1 LFEDHPKA
9 QEFEGF
15 LRNASRP
22 AGSARHPQI
31 LRHLLADCPVCRVRL
46 GDMGW
51 SQQRLRL
58 LMSRDGDALRGEPW
72 PPTARNGYDYD
83 RAFAAVDCAVASFLA
98 PERSTEAPAE
108 ALIAELLDLSA
119 ERQVD
124 VVSRPGRFASPA
136 LIRGLIQESHAAR
149 YRDVETMLH
158 LGRLARLAAGAC
170 SAEDAGN
177 ERRLADLRA
186 RAWGQYGNA
195 LRVCGKP
202 RDAETAFATAE
213 DHRLA
218 GTGDP
223 VLRAWLFEKITPL
236 RIFYHR
242 YEEAVELCEQAG
254 QIYQDLGETH
264 LLASTLVQ
272 KAIAAMYSGETE
284 YAVRTLNQ
292 AIPLVDHEEDP
303 HLLLAACHNL
313 SCCYVELGRPDQ
325 ALLLYSETRDLY
337 HEFNDPLIRLRA
349 LWQEGRLLRDLG
361 HLRAAETALLQ
372 ARKGYLESSLAY
384 EMALVSLDLATIYV
398 KLGVAE
404 ELKETVATTV
414 PIFSALQV
422 GRETIASL
430 LQLQQI
436 AHQEYQALELIRGL
450 NAQIEPLAKRSTIER
465 S

>member
-1 LFEDHPKA
+1 MFEDHPKT
-9 QEFEGF
+9 QDFEGF
-15 LRNASRP
+15 LRNASRL
-22 AGSARHPQI
+22 AGSASHPQI

-51 SQQRLRL
+51 SRQRLRL
-58 LMSRDGDALRGEPW
+58 LMSRDSDSLRGETPA
-72 PPTARNGYDYD
+72 ARNGYDYS
-83 RAFAAVDCAVASFLA
+83 RAFAAVDHAVTAFLT
-98 PERSTEAPAE
+98 PERPAEAPAE
-108 ALIAELLDLSA
+108 TLMAELLDLSA

-136 LIRGLIQESHAAR
+136 LVRALIQESHAAR
-149 YRDVETMLH
+149 YRNAEDMLH
-158 LGRLARLAAGAC
+158 FGRMARLAAGAC
-170 SAEDAGN
+170 SVEDAGN

-202 RDAETAFATAE
+202 REAETAFATAE

-223 VLRAWLFEKITPL
+223 ALRAWMFEKITPL

-242 YEEAVELCEQAG
+242 YEEAMELCEQAG

-272 KAIAAMYSGETE
+272 KAIAAVYSGETE
-284 YAVRTLNQ
+284 SAVRTLNQ
-292 AIPLVDHEEDP
+292 AIPLVDQEEDP

-313 SCCYVELGRPDQ
+313 IRCYIDLGRPDQ

-349 LWQEGRLLRDLG
+349 IWQEGQLLRDLG
-361 HLRAAETALLQ
+361 HLRAAETAMLHS
-372 ARKGYLESSLAY
+372 RKGFLESNLAY
-384 EMALVSLDLATIYV
+384 EVALVSLDLATVYV
-398 KLGVAE
+398 KLGLVK
-404 ELKETVATTV
+404 ELEDTVATTV

-430 LQLQQI
+430 LQLQQL
-436 AHQEYQALELIRGL
+436 ADQEYQALELIRAL
-450 NAQIEPLAKRSTIER
+450 NAQIEPLAKRSTIEK

>member
-1 LFEDHPKA
+1 MFEDHPTVQA
-9 QEFEGF
+9 FEGF
-15 LRNASRP
+15 LQSTSRP
-22 AGSARHPQI
+22 AGSTRDPQI

-51 SQQRLRL
+51 SRQRLRL
-58 LMSRDGDALRGEPW
+58 LMSRDGGSLREPSPPVAL
-72 PPTARNGYDYD
+72 NGYDYS
-83 RAFAAVDCAVASFLA
+83 RAFAAVDQAVTAFLA
-98 PERSTEAPAE
+98 PEPPAE
-108 ALIAELLDLSA
+108 TPAEILKAELLDLST

-124 VVSRPGRFASPA
+124 VVSQPGRFASPA
-136 LIRGLIQESHAAR
+136 LVRCLIQESHAAR
-149 YRDVETMLH
+149 YRSPEEMLH

-170 SAEDAGN
+170 
-177 ERRLADLRA
+177 
-186 RAWGQYGNA
+186 GQYGNA

-236 RIFYHR
+236 RIFHHR
-242 YEEAVELCEQAG
+242 YDEALELCEQAG

-272 KAIAAMYSGETE
+272 KAIAAVYSGETE
-284 YAVRTLNQ
+284 SAVRILNQ
-292 AIPLVDHEEDP
+292 AIPLVDQEEDP

-313 SCCYVELGRPDQ
+313 IRCYIDLGRPDQ

-349 LWQEGRLLRDLG
+349 IWQEGQLLRDLG
-361 HLRAAETALLQ
+361 HLRAAETALLHS
-372 ARKGYLESSLAY
+372 RKGFLESNLAY
-384 EMALVSLDLATIYV
+384 EMALVSLDLATVYV
-398 KLGVAE
+398 KLGLAK
-404 ELKETVATTV
+404 ELEDTVATTV

-430 LQLQQI
+430 LQLQQLVD
-436 AHQEYQALELIRGL
+436 QEYQALELIRTL
-450 NAQIEPLAKRSTIER
+450 NARIEPLSKRSTIER